1 MSRTTIVATSRH
13 QTALKKNHKK
23 VQRESEKSTGSM
35 QYLLSFL
42 ILLLTAGISVGQG
55 LIATLNI
62 DTNYLTITL
71 IAIVVSLLT
80 AHRNVLYIL
89 LVVGMSATVNLPDV
103 MLMEYGINKTILLV
117 TLIAIITE
125 PIARRMFK

>member
-125 PIARRMFK
+125 PLARRFFK

>member
-13 QTALKKNHKK
+13 QTAIKKNHT
-23 VQRESEKSTGSM
+23 KSKRKSAKPTGKM
-35 QYLLSFL
+35 QYFLSFL
-42 ILLLTAGISVGQG
+42 ILLLTAGVSVGQG
-55 LIATLNI
+55 LITTLNI
-62 DTNYLTITL
+62 DTNYLMITL

-89 LVVGMSATVNLPDV
+89 LVVGMSATVNLPDA
-103 MLMEYGINKTILLV
+103 MLQEYGISKTILLV

-125 PIARRMFK
+125 PIARKIFK